1 MTKLQTISDKNTKSF
16 KIKKLLVKKLNK
28 EQFKKDNLIIVI
40 GGDGFMLQTLKK
52 NKNSKKLFYG
62 INSGNYGFLMNKF
75 SSKNIIKNLSKA
87 NMVSIYPL
95 EMIVKNKSNQARKSL
110 AINEVSILRQSRQA
124 ASLSIK
130 QGSRQIIK
138 KLVSDGVLV
147 STPAGSTAYNLSVHG
162 PILSLHSK
170 KLSIS
175 PISAF
180 RPRRWKGKI
189 VNDKS
194 KIIITNLD
202 PSKRPISA
210 VADNLEVRNAK
221 SITVKTN
228 NKIKE
233 FIFQIS
239 NTEKIY
245 LSKNSED
252 LKFNEKI
259 LSVKLD
265 KKIIYKENIILQSLY
280 KAATDQNIP
289 PNTIIEFAR
298 IYGFQ
303 VDFQRDI
310 RKEDKFQIM
319 YEVFIDENKKI
330 IETGEILFA
339 NLKLSGQDN
348 SLYYFDKENLEG
360 HYDKNGKSVQKA
372 LMKSPINGA
381 RLSSSFG
388 MRKHPIDG
396 YNKMHRG
403 TDFAAPK
410 GTPIMASGNGIVK
423 KAGWCGGGGNCVK
436 IRHNSTY
443 ETVYAHMSKF
453 ARGIKNGVRVKQGQT
468 IGYVGSTGKSTG
480 PHLHYE
486 VIVNGKKVNSQK
498 LKLPSGK
505 VLKGKNREY
514 FETAKIKLDVLKSEK
529 IIGLN

>member
-1 MTKLQTISDKNTKSF
+1 MLK
-16 KIKKLLVKKLNK
+16 KIKSSLLNNLKIFGLIL
-28 EQFKKDNLIIVI
+28 LIIFTIIVA
-40 GGDGFMLQTLKK
+40 TL
-52 NKNSKKLFYG
+52 
-62 INSGNYGFLMNKF
+62 
-75 SSKNIIKNLSKA
+75 
-87 NMVSIYPL
+87 
-95 EMIVKNKSNQARKSL
+95 SNHQ
-110 AINEVSILRQSRQA
+110 
-124 ASLSIK
+124 
-130 QGSRQIIK
+130 
-138 KLVSDGVLV
+138 
-147 STPAGSTAYNLSVHG
+147 
-162 PILSLHSK
+162 K
-170 KLSIS
+170 KLSKNQHNNI
-175 PISAF
+175 IDNIYF
-180 RPRRWKGKI
+180 KKTLNEI
-189 VNDKS
+189 VN
-194 KIIITNLD
+194 
-202 PSKRPISA
+202 
-210 VADNLEVRNAK
+210 NLEPRYKKYNHKIKSGETFDKILDNYSINKEEINAIK
-221 SITVKTN
+221 ESLSKKVNINKLNTNQKIHIILDKTN

-233 FIFQIS
+233 FVFQIS

-252 LKFNEKI
+252 LEFNEKI
-259 LSVKLD
+259 LSIKLD
-265 KKIIYKENIILQSLY
+265 KKIIFKENIILQSLY
-280 KAATDQNIP
+280 KSATDQNIP
-289 PNTIIEFAR
+289 PNIIIEFAR

-505 VLKGKNREY
+505 VLKGKDREY

>member
-1 MTKLQTISDKNTKSF
+1 M
-16 KIKKLLVKKLNK
+16 VKK
-28 EQFKKDNLIIVI
+28 FKSSLLKNLKTFGLISLIIFTI
-40 GGDGFMLQTLKK
+40 IITIL
-52 NKNSKKLFYG
+52 S
-62 INSGNYGFLMNKF
+62 NYK
-75 SSKNIIKNLSKA
+75 KNLSKIQ
-87 NMVSIYPL
+87 NNNIIDNIYFKKTLNEIVNNLEPRYKKYNHKIKSGETFDKILNNYSI
-95 EMIVKNKSNQARKSL
+95 NKAEIN
-110 AINEVSILRQSRQA
+110 AIKE
-124 ASLSIK
+124 SLSKKVNINK
-130 QGSRQIIK
+130 LNTDQKIQII
-138 KLVSDGVLV
+138 
-147 STPAGSTAYNLSVHG
+147 
-162 PILSLHSK
+162 
-170 KLSIS
+170 
-175 PISAF
+175 
-180 RPRRWKGKI
+180 
-189 VNDKS
+189 
-194 KIIITNLD
+194 LD
-202 PSKRPISA
+202 
-210 VADNLEVRNAK
+210 
-221 SITVKTN
+221 KTN

-233 FIFQIS
+233 FVFQIS
-239 NTEKIY
+239 STEKIY

-252 LKFNEKI
+252 LEFDEKI

-265 KKIIYKENIILQSLY
+265 KKIIYKENIITQSLY
-280 KAATDQNIP
+280 KAATDQNIQ
-289 PNTIIEFAR
+289 PNIIIEFAR

-310 RKEDKFQIM
+310 RKKDNFQIM

-453 ARGIKNGVRVKQGQT
+453 ARGIKNGIRVKQGQT

-505 VLKGKNREY
+505 VLKGKDREY
-514 FETAKIKLDVLKSEK
+514 FETSKIKLDVLKSEK

>member
-1 MTKLQTISDKNTKSF
+1 MQKKLRTFFYKNLKSIGLIFLIILTVTIAGYSNQKENYSKKHNNDFINNIYFKKTLNEIVNNLEPRYKKYNH
-16 KIKKLLVKKLNK
+16 KIKSGETFDKILNNYSINKEEINAIKESLSKKVNINKLN
-28 EQFKKDNLIIVI
+28 
-40 GGDGFMLQTLKK
+40 T
-52 NKNSKKLFYG
+52 
-62 INSGNYGFLMNKF
+62 
-75 SSKNIIKNLSKA
+75 
-87 NMVSIYPL
+87 
-95 EMIVKNKSNQARKSL
+95 NQK
-110 AINEVSILRQSRQA
+110 I
-124 ASLSIK
+124 
-130 QGSRQIIK
+130 QII
-138 KLVSDGVLV
+138 
-147 STPAGSTAYNLSVHG
+147 
-162 PILSLHSK
+162 
-170 KLSIS
+170 
-175 PISAF
+175 
-180 RPRRWKGKI
+180 
-189 VNDKS
+189 
-194 KIIITNLD
+194 LD
-202 PSKRPISA
+202 
-210 VADNLEVRNAK
+210 
-221 SITVKTN
+221 KTN

-233 FIFQIS
+233 FVFQIS

-252 LKFNEKI
+252 LKFDEKI

-348 SLYYFDKENLEG
+348 SLYYFDKENVEG

-372 LMKSPINGA
+372 LMKTPINGA

-396 YNKMHRG
+396 FNKMHRG

-410 GTPIMASGNGIVK
+410 GTPIMASGDGIIK
-423 KAGWCGGGGNCVK
+423 KASWCGGGGNCVK

-443 ETVYAHMSKF
+443 ETIYAHMSKF
-453 ARGIKNGVRVKQGQT
+453 ARGIKKGVRVKQGQT

-505 VLKGKNREY
+505 VLKGKNREL
-514 FETAKIKLDVLKSEK
+514 FETNKIKLNVLKSEK